1 MQPYATGSVSLGSA
15 EEPYVPDMTHSYR
28 LTEGRLIRYPVKRGR
43 VIGVRG
49 YPSDVRVTQ
58 RGLNGVLL
66 GRFNAS
72 KAVFAPVLVDHV
84 GEYGKCRPK
93 QSQAGHE
100 PDYSTTI

>member
-1 MQPYATGSVSLGSA
+1 MFFEIRFPDCPYTCPGWMNESTPLLKQKRWAAESPWRAPLADLLKQDTSSA
-15 EEPYVPDMTHSYR
+15 
-28 LTEGRLIRYPVKRGR
+28 G
-43 VIGVRG
+43 
-49 YPSDVRVTQ
+49 Q

>member
-1 MQPYATGSVSLGSA
+1 MGAMSEGHTKQPTV
-15 EEPYVPDMTHSYR
+15 VHTTHSNR
-28 LTEGRLIRYPVKRGR
+28 LTAIRLSPYPVKRGR
-43 VIGVRG
+43 VIGVWR